1 VKRALIIGVTGQD
14 GAYLARLL
22 LDKGY
27 RVFGLHRRTSVP
39 NTERLHYLGVADDVV
54 LLEGDVLDQGS
65 IARALRAADPE
76 EVYNLAA
83 QSFVGSSWQQ
93 PVLTTQVTGTGAL
106 VVLEAVLAVNP
117 RIRFYQASTSEMF
130 GAATGPVQ
138 SEVTPFRPRSPY
150 ATAKLF
156 AHWTTVN
163 YRESFGMF
171 ACAGILFNHESP
183 IRGLDFVTR
192 KITCGAARI
201 KRGLASELHL
211 GNLAAK
217 RDWGFAGD
225 YVQAIW
231 LMLQAPEPRDY
242 VVATGRTATVEDF
255 CRLAFS
261 HAGLDWRDHVRV
273 DPTLLRP
280 ADVPALCGDASLV
293 KLDLGWQARV
303 DLEQLAAMMVDAD
316 LARVGGP

>member
-1 VKRALIIGVTGQD
+1 
-14 GAYLARLL
+14 
-22 LDKGY
+22 
-27 RVFGLHRRTSVP
+27 
-39 NTERLHYLGVADDVV
+39 
-54 LLEGDVLDQGS
+54 
-65 IARALRAADPE
+65 
-76 EVYNLAA
+76 
-83 QSFVGSSWQQ
+83 
-93 PVLTTQVTGTGAL
+93 
-106 VVLEAVLAVNP
+106 
-117 RIRFYQASTSEMF
+117 MF